1 MATVKMQ
8 SKFIMSQEDINL
20 LNTLPPNFPETH
32 LTPKQKELVNSIYHK
47 YLRREIVSNDL
58 LKELYELEQ
67 KEMWPGGERVKK
79 HEAQRLVLEWLV
91 DFNRTPEPSMERA
104 VRLFYTNLKTCE
116 PNRILITAIYQIM
129 L

>member
-1 MATVKMQ
+1 
-8 SKFIMSQEDINL
+8 
-20 LNTLPPNFPETH
+20 
-32 LTPKQKELVNSIYHK
+32 
-47 YLRREIVSNDL
+47 VSNDL